1 MGKMTTQKKRIF
13 YETEEVS
20 TKTKR
25 GYIDLDMDYF
35 QFYSNAF
42 HHLASISSNCA
53 KDFIL
58 WVMGKVDDN
67 NEFIYS
73 KTLFEEFNKDLS
85 LIRVP
90 KKYQQNT
97 LDVGM
102 KELVNNGIVI
112 RQERGRYKVNPK
124 LFWSDDINKRIEAVK
139 VISSNDVLKEIRRE
153 GTEPEL

>member
-1 MGKMTTQKKRIF
+1 MTTQKKRIF

-139 VISSNDVLKEIRRE
+139 VISSNDVLKEIRTE
-153 GTEPEL
+153 GTEPDL

>member
-1 MGKMTTQKKRIF
+1 MTTQKKRIF

-73 KTLFEEFNKDLS
+73 KALFESFNGDLS
-85 LIRVP
+85 RIRVP

-97 LDVGM
+97 LDIGM
-102 KELVNNGIVI
+102 KELTNNGILI

-124 LFWSDDINKRIEAVK
+124 LFWSDDINKRIDAVK
-139 VISSNDVLKEIRRE
+139 VISANDVLKETKRE

>member
-1 MGKMTTQKKRIF
+1 MTTQKKRIF

-25 GYIDLDMDYF
+25 GYIDLEMDYF

-124 LFWSDDINKRIEAVK
+124 LFWSDDINRRIEAVK

>member
-1 MGKMTTQKKRIF
+1 MTTQKKRIF

-102 KELVNNGIVI
+102 KELTNNGIVI

-124 LFWSDDINKRIEAVK
+124 LFWSDDINKRIESVK
-139 VISSNDVLKEIRRE
+139 VISSNDVLKEIKRE
-153 GTEPEL
+153 GTEPEI

>member
-1 MGKMTTQKKRIF
+1 MTTQKKRIF

-102 KELVNNGIVI
+102 KELMNNGIVI

>member
-1 MGKMTTQKKRIF
+1 MATQKKRIF

-42 HHLASISSNCA
+42 HHLASISGNCA

-73 KTLFEEFNKDLS
+73 KTLFEAFNEDLS
-85 LIRVP
+85 RIRVP

-97 LDVGM
+97 LDIGM
-102 KELVNNGIVI
+102 KELTNNGILI

-124 LFWSDDINKRIEAVK
+124 LFWSDDINKRIDAVK
-139 VISSNDVLKEIRRE
+139 VISANDVLKETKRE